1 MAKFKLDTAKFDTYL
16 RRLAELQ
23 YNCEP
28 VLKASIYE
36 GARVATDEMR
46 KTIEALPLHQKK
58 TAGGV
63 REREKAA
70 LLEGLGITP
79 MGWDGDFLNVKLGF
93 DGYYKPPDAEL
104 RAMRREVNN
113 RSGSRSRRENG
124 IPTVV
129 VARSLESGT
138 SFSKKE
144 PFVRPTVNR
153 IRKTVVA
160 EMQRELEKQIKN
172 RLKR

>member
-23 YNCEP
+23 SNCGP

-36 GARVATDEMR
+36 GARLATDEMR
-46 KTIEALPLHQKK
+46 KTIEALPLHQKG
-58 TAGGV
+58 TAGSV

-79 MGWDGDFLNVKLGF
+79 VGWDGDFLNVKLGF
-93 DGYYKPPDAEL
+93 DGYYKPPDVEL
-104 RAMRREVNN
+104 RATRREVGKK
-113 RSGSRSRRENG
+113 SKTRSRRENG
-124 IPTVV
+124 IPTAV
-129 VARSLESGT
+129 VARSVESGT
-138 SFSKKE
+138 SFSQKE

-160 EMQRELEKQIKN
+160 EMQRELEKQIES
-172 RLKR
+172 RMKR

>member
-1 MAKFKLDTAKFDTYL
+1 MAKFELDTAKFDAYL

-46 KTIEALPLHQKK
+46 KTIIALPVHRKG

-63 REREKAA
+63 REYEKAA

-104 RAMRREVNN
+104 RAMRREVG
-113 RSGSRSRRENG
+113 SKSRSRRENG

-129 VARSLESGT
+129 VARSVESGT
-138 SFSKKE
+138 SFSQKT

-160 EMQRELEKQIKN
+160 EMQRELEKQIGAKM
-172 RLKR
+172 KR